1 MKENVLDVLMY
12 LFENYMYD
20 EPEDDPD
27 RAELQTSLLDAG
39 FGHGEIDKAFN
50 WLDELADLRD
60 LPDFRTRSDGPVRVY
75 LDAEAQRMTTDCR
88 GFLTFLE
95 HAGILDSTRREL
107 VIDRVMALESDDDV
121 DLDDLKWIVL
131 MVLFTQPGQEA
142 NYAWMENYLFDD
154 ASEAKH

>member
-12 LFENYMYD
+12 LFENYIYD
-20 EPEDDPD
+20 EPEIDPD
-27 RAELQTSLLDAG
+27 RDQLQLNLLEAG
-39 FGHGEIDKAFN
+39 FSQAEISKAFD
-50 WLDELADLRD
+50 WLDELARHRE
-60 LPDFRTRSDGPVRVY
+60 LPDVGTISGGPVRVY
-75 LDAEAQRMTTDCR
+75 TDGEQQRMDLDCR
-88 GFLTFLE
+88 GFLIFLE

-107 VIDRVMALESDDDV
+107 VIDRVMALEAEEV

-154 ASEAKH
+154 ASEPKH